1 MKCTNFR
8 EELDLIHQK
17 ELAELTAAL
26 EAHGGRYEFAD
37 GEEKS
42 MDDYENYPEVVV
54 DSYCEWVRFRVRKAF
69 MNGGEPWLS
78 GKFIEENGEA
88 DYIEDVEAK
97 AVMTGDMLYII
108 SKMDKPKK

>member
-8 EELDLIHQK
+8 KRLDLIHQK

-42 MDDYENYPEVVV
+42 MDDYENYPQVVV
-54 DSYCEWVRFRVRKAF
+54 HSCYDWCDFRVMAAF
-69 MNGGEPWLS
+69 MEDGIPWLT
-78 GKFIEENGEA
+78 GKFLGENGEEE
-88 DYIEDVEAK
+88 YMEDVEAEY
-97 AVMTGDMLYII
+97 VMTGDMLYII
-108 SKMDKPKK
+108 SMMDKPKQ